1 MSKILIIGGGD
12 IAANGIIPLLGGVSL
27 TRDDCDVR
35 DYNSVANQIKQLQPE
50 TVICTAGVSHV
61 SNVKNSIIEE
71 WKEEL
76 DINLL
81 GSYHVAKAC
90 VTNNVK
96 NLIFFASV
104 AGLYGKPEHSGYSA
118 SKAGVI
124 SLVQSLGM
132 EGYNA
137 YAVSAGRVHTKMRE
151 RDFPNED
158 PRTRLAPDKVG
169 QVIVEILNG
178 KYNPGD
184 NVIIRKRG
192 YRILRRVDKGSG
204 WAEYLKVGQP
214 PVC

>member
-1 MSKILIIGGGD
+1 MNKILIVGGGD
-12 IAANGIIPLLGGVSL
+12 IAMNGVIPLLDGVSL

-35 DYNSVANQIKQLQPE
+35 DYDSVEYQIKRFQPE

-61 SNVKNSIIEE
+61 SDIKNSIIEE
-71 WKEEL
+71 WREEL
-76 DINLL
+76 DVNLL
-81 GSYHVAKAC
+81 GSYHVAKAS

-104 AGLYGKPEHSGYSA
+104 AGLYGKPNHSGYSA

-137 YAVSAGRVHTKMRE
+137 YAISAGRVHTKMRE

-158 PRTRLAPDKVG
+158 PKTRLAPEKIG
-169 QVIVEILNG
+169 RVIVEILNG

-184 NVIIRKRG
+184 NLIIRKRG
-192 YRILRRVDKGSG
+192 YRILRRVDKGSK

>member
-1 MSKILIIGGGD
+1 MNNILIVGGGD
-12 IAANGIIPLLGGVSL
+12 IADNGIIPLLGGVSI
-27 TRDDCDVR
+27 TKQHCDIR
-35 DYNSVANQIKQLQPE
+35 DYESIEKEIIKYKPE

-61 SNVKNSIIEE
+61 SDIKNLSRDHIKDEI
-71 WKEEL
+71 

-81 GSYHVAKAC
+81 GSFYVAQAC
-90 VTNNVK
+90 ALHGVK
-96 NLIFFASV
+96 NMRFFASV
-104 AGLYGKPEHSGYSA
+104 AGLYGKPSHSGYSA

-137 YAVSAGRVHTKMRE
+137 YAISAGRVHTKMRE

-158 PRTRLAPDKVG
+158 TRTRLLPESVGKV
-169 QVIVEILNG
+169 IKEILDN
-178 KYNPGD
+178 KHTPGS

>member
-1 MSKILIIGGGD
+1 MDKILIVGGGD
-12 IAANGIIPLLGGVSL
+12 IADNGIKPLLGGISV
-27 TRDDCDVR
+27 TKDDCDVR
-35 DYNSVANQIKQLQPE
+35 DYKSIENQILKYKPE
-50 TVICTAGVSHV
+50 TVICTAGISHV
-61 SNVKNSIIEE
+61 SNIKDSSVSE

-81 GSYHVAKAC
+81 GSYHVAKAS
-90 VTNNVK
+90 VNNGVK
-96 NLIFFASV
+96 NMIFFASV

-137 YAVSAGRVHTKMRE
+137 YAISAGRVHTKMRE
-151 RDFPNED
+151 KDFPNED
-158 PRTRLAPDKVG
+158 PKTRLLPQSVG
-169 QVIVEILNG
+169 RVIKEILSG
-178 KYNPGD
+178 KYTPGN

-204 WAEYLKVGQP
+204 WSEYLRVGQP